1 MCLRK
6 FFIYFVVALV
16 AGVCF
21 SSCDSNAD
29 NQLKSS
35 LVAVNSQCPLQV
47 DEVTTMEKVTVDDSN
62 MIYHMT
68 IAPTVTIESPTEF
81 IEQMKAYTK
90 EGLKSQMGTVGGMLG
105 LLEKTGRGLRYQY
118 TFTSDGQII
127 NVDFTPEEVAKLMQ
141 QQ

>member
-1 MCLRK
+1 
-6 FFIYFVVALV
+6 
-16 AGVCF
+16 
-21 SSCDSNAD
+21 
-29 NQLKSS
+29 
-35 LVAVNSQCPLQV
+35 
-47 DEVTTMEKVTVDDSN
+47 MEKVTVDDSN

-68 IAPTVTIESPTEF
+68 IAPTVIIESPTEF

-105 LLEKTGRGLRYQY
+105 LLEKTDRGLRYQY

-127 NVDFTPEEVAKLMQ
+127 NVDFTPEEVAKLTQ